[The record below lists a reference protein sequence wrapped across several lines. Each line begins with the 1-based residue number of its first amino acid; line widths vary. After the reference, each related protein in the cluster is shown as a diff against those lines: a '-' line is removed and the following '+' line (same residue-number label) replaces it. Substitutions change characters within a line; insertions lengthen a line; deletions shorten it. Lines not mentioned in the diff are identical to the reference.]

1 MSEWKTVIS
10 ADALRYM
17 QVFGNVTRVR
27 AKDCFEEND
36 LIFYVVDKGNLGQAI
51 GKGSHRLRK
60 LEEMLKKR
68 VKVVEFGDE
77 ERFIKN
83 LFKPFVLTSLE
94 IRDETRGKVAYV
106 SVEPRDKGKAIG
118 EKGKNLHII
127 KKLASKY
134 YKIENVIVI

>member
-1 MSEWKTVIS
+1 
-10 ADALRYM
+10 M
-17 QVFGNVTRVR
+17 QVFGSVTHVG
-27 AKDCFEEND
+27 AKDCFEENG
-36 LIFYVVDKGNLGQAI
+36 LIVYVVDKGNLGQAI
-51 GKGSHRLRK
+51 GKGSHRLHK

-106 SVEPRDKGKAIG
+106 SVEPKDKGKAIG

-134 YKIENVIVI
+134 YKIENVVVI